1 MYTDLLTMNTLIKN
15 MKSLLVVCTV
25 IFCTACKPEAKPV
38 DPSEPD
44 PSLPEGEVPVFE
56 SSYEAVKN
64 MGPGWNLG
72 NTFDTNLGEGYDG
85 TDWEFWET
93 GWGQAVT
100 TQKLMDMFRK
110 AGFGAIR
117 VPVTWGWHTDASGK
131 IYDAWMDRVNEVVDY
146 VLNTGM
152 YCIINVHH
160 DTGADD
166 NAWLRADPEVYKAQ
180 KERYEYLWK
189 QIAERFRDYDHKLLF
204 ESYNEMLDSRS
215 SWCFA
220 SFNDGYDA
228 AYASAAYEA
237 INNYAQSFVTT
248 VRSTGGNNLAR
259 NLVVNTYG
267 ACNGAGD
274 WNPHLQD
281 PLKEMKMPEDVVEDH
296 IIFQVHAYP
305 LIDDMA
311 AMRREVDAMYADLE
325 RYLVSKGGPVII
337 GEWGTFSENP
347 PIASM
352 TEFARYFISKAKE
365 YEMGTFY
372 WMGLSDGVARS
383 FPAFSDPEM
392 AEAILKAYHGEA
404 YDPEIVTTD
413 DYTYTYKVTYQ
424 KQWSEFNLCGRT
436 VSLDEYSGIAFE
448 LAEAPAAGE
457 LSVKVYGESDG
468 MEQYV
473 GVSSANGTVMFD
485 TAVLGAKANRVTLQY
500 SKTQPRTVT
509 VKGAS
514 LIRKDGTLEKQDLS
528 TFWGCEVEV
537 VFTSRP

>member
-1 MYTDLLTMNTLIKN
+1 MNTFIEN

-25 IFCTACKPEAKPV
+25 IFCTACKPEVKPV

-64 MGPGWNLG
+64 MGVGWNLG

-131 IYDAWMDRVNEVVDY
+131 VYDEWMKRVNEVVDY

-189 QIAERFRDYDHKLLF
+189 QIAERFKDYDHKLLF

-311 AMRREVDAMYADLE
+311 AMRREVDNMYADLE

-337 GEWGTFSENP
+337 GEWGTFTENP

-485 TAVLGAKANRVTLQY
+485 TDVLGAKANRVTLQY

-509 VKGAS
+509 VIGAS

>member
-25 IFCTACKPEAKPV
+25 IFCTACKPEVKPV

-44 PSLPEGEVPVFE
+44 PSLPEATDFE

-311 AMRREVDAMYADLE
+311 AMRREVDAMYADLD

>member
-1 MYTDLLTMNTLIKN
+1 MSTDLLTMNTLIKN
-15 MKSLLVVCTV
+15 MKSLLILCAV
-25 IFCTACKPEAKPV
+25 IFCAACAPEAKPV

-64 MGPGWNLG
+64 MGVGWNLG

-100 TQKLMDMFRK
+100 TQALMNMMK
-110 AGFGAIR
+110 NAGFGAIR

-131 IYDAWMDRVNEVVDY
+131 VYDEWMSRVNEVVDY

-311 AMRREVDAMYADLE
+311 AMRREVDNMYADLD

-347 PIASM
+347 PLASRL
-352 TEFARYFISKAKE
+352 EFAGYFINKAKE
-365 YEMGTFY
+365 HEMGTFY
-372 WMGLSDGVARS
+372 WMGLSDGVARA

-392 AEAILKAYHGEA
+392 AEAIVKAYHG
-404 YDPEIVTTD
+404 DSFVPDIPVTD
-413 DYTYTYKVTYQ
+413 DYSYSYKVTYRQ
-424 KQWSEFNLCGRT
+424 QWSELNLCGHT
-436 VSLDEYSGIAFE
+436 ISLDDYSGVSFE
-448 LAEAPAAGE
+448 LDKTPASGV
-457 LSVKVYGESDG
+457 LSVKVYGETDG
-468 MEQYV
+468 AEQYT
-473 GVSSANGTVMFD
+473 GFSNSQAKVMFD
-485 TAVLGAKANRVTLQY
+485 RSILGPKANRVTLQY
-500 SKTQPRTVT
+500 CHTQPYTITVR
-509 VKGAS
+509 KAF
-514 LIRKDGTLEKQDLS
+514 LIRNDGTLEKVDVS
-528 TFWGCEVEV
+528 PFWGCDVELV
-537 VFTSRP
+537 MIQ